1 MARRDARDAHPL
13 TDKATMNT
21 TTAHRYLRTLLLLN
35 AALWLSGCA
44 VVAVTSAAVSVAGT
58 AVSVGAS
65 AVGLVADAAVGT
77 VKLGGKAVGA
87 VLPGDSAP

>member
-1 MARRDARDAHPL
+1 MTTVNRLLRHLLPL
-13 TDKATMNT
+13 G
-21 TTAHRYLRTLLLLN
+21 
-35 AALWLSGCA
+35 AALSLLSGCA
-44 VVAVTSAAVSVAGT
+44 VVTVTSAAVSVAGT

-87 VLPGDSAP
+87 VLPGGSAP